1 MADEKKLETPAPR
14 LLGWNGAG
22 GDRAR
27 DGVSQIRVLGHVLA
41 ARRRLIAAFV
51 AAGLI
56 GMAVVTLLTD
66 RYYTATAV
74 VHVEND
80 PPHVTKIDQMVVAPR
95 YRESV
100 EYFQDQVSLLKSRTL
115 MAAVIRD
122 LSLKDHPR
130 FDPPPPGIL
139 TRTARLATGL
149 IVRLGGTA
157 PPPAA
162 EARPGTEEGVRTAAI
177 DRYAQNLEVK
187 PIPNSRLIQVRA
199 TARDPDLRSEEHT
212 LNSS

>member
-80 PPHVTKIDQMVVAPR
+80 PPHVTKIDQVVAAPSHL
-95 YRESV
+95 ESV
-100 EYFQDQVSLLKSRTL
+100 EYFQDQVSLMRSRTL

-122 LSLKDHPR
+122 LGLKDPPR
-130 FDPPPPGIL
+130 FNPPPPGIL

-149 IVRLGGTA
+149 IVGLGGTA
-157 PPPAA
+157 PPRLPRRVPGPRKASGR
-162 EARPGTEEGVRTAAI
+162 RPSTATPRTS
-177 DRYAQNLEVK
+177 K
-187 PIPNSRLIQVRA
+187 
-199 TARDPDLRSEEHT
+199 
-212 LNSS
+212 